1 MRQGIRGWWVALV
14 ALAMSMPAL
23 AGAQQ
28 RPVMLEILDLLAARG
43 QISAKEHAVL
53 SERAQAEI
61 DALRRGA
68 GAPVTAAASVAPAV
82 AVVPAAPPATA
93 RVAAVASVPA
103 GPADSP
109 VEQRAAAGAVS
120 AMPATVPAPALVS
133 TTASVASPDPKDFRV
148 YWKEGIRF
156 ETLDQTV
163 KAKIGGRIQND
174 WGVVDPSPA
183 MERSSGDTTTISGT
197 RLRRARILFE
207 GGFNDDM
214 GFKAEYDF
222 ATGVPAV
229 NDVYLWAMV
238 PGLQLVQFGHQ
249 REPFSLQGM
258 ASSNWL
264 TFQERALPVVLG
276 PGRETGITSMQA
288 YLDRRLTW
296 AIGGFRD
303 VDQFGF
309 GVSGK
314 NAWDV
319 TTRLT
324 GLPLWE
330 DGGRR
335 LVHIGGAY
343 SMLIRENGEP
353 RLKALPETIFGSPLI
368 DTGTFS
374 AGNGNLGEVEAA
386 WVEGPFSL
394 QAEGV
399 YLGVESEQARNPGFW
414 GWYTEASWFLTGE
427 YRPYDQLKAAFGRPI
442 PKRNFGFGPNAGWGA
457 WQVAARF
464 SQVDLS
470 DSALPIP
477 DQAGDAPPGKLSDT
491 TLGVNW
497 YLTPNFRWTFNYV
510 YANRSPAG
518 SASVAEMRFQVDY

>member
-1 MRQGIRGWWVALV
+1 MIVALLGV
-14 ALAMSMPAL
+14 TAP

-28 RPVMLEILDLLAARG
+28 RPVMLEILDLLKSRG
-43 QISAKEHAVL
+43 QISAREHAAL
-53 SERAQAEI
+53 SERAQDEI

-68 GAPVTAAASVAPAV
+68 PASAAVPVMPPASTRAVALAPA
-82 AVVPAAPPATA
+82 
-93 RVAAVASVPA
+93 PA
-103 GPADSP
+103 GPAGTSARSP
-109 VEQRAAAGAVS
+109 AAASGATATS
-120 AMPATVPAPALVS
+120 ATIPAAAPS
-133 TTASVASPDPKDFRV
+133 TTSVTETAMAAPKDPKDFRV
-148 YWKEGIRF
+148 YWKEGVRF
-156 ETLDQTV
+156 ETLDKTV
-163 KAKIGGRIQND
+163 KARIGGRIQND
-174 WGVVDPSPA
+174 WGMVDPSA
-183 MERSSGDTTTISGT
+183 AIERTTGDTTTLWGT
-197 RLRRARILFE
+197 RLRRARIVFE
-207 GGFNDDM
+207 GGFDDSM

-229 NDVYLWAMV
+229 NDVYLWAVV

-249 REPFSLQGM
+249 KEPLSLQGLTS
-258 ASSNWL
+258 ANWL

-276 PGRETGITSMQA
+276 PLRETGITSMQA
-288 YLDRRLTW
+288 YADRRLTW

-335 LVHIGGAY
+335 LVHLGAGY
-343 SMLIRENGEP
+343 SLQLREDNEP
-353 RLKALPETIFGSPLI
+353 RLKALPETVFGSPLI
-368 DTGTFS
+368 DTGTFP
-374 AGNGNLGEVEAA
+374 AGNGNLGVIEAA

-394 QAEGV
+394 QAEGA
-399 YLGVESEQARNPGFW
+399 YLGLESEAARNPGFW

-427 YRPYDQLKAAFGRPI
+427 HRPYDQQRAVFGRPI
-442 PKRNFGFGPNAGWGA
+442 PKGNFGFGPNAGWGA
-457 WQVAARF
+457 WQVAARY

-470 DSALPIP
+470 DPALPLP
-477 DQAGDAPPGKLSDT
+477 DRAGDAPPGKLSDM

-510 YANRSPAG
+510 YANRTPAG
-518 SASVAEMRFQVDY
+518 SANVAEMRFQVDY